1 MTKVFYILFIFS
13 FLLGCQ
19 NIKDGLTLQKQ
30 SGADEFLVKKKN
42 PLVLPPEF
50 NQLPTPENNTN
61 KKNDLPSSDIEK
73 LLNKDNSNSNSDAL
87 KVESGSNNIEQDIL
101 DKIKNK

>member
-19 NIKDGLTLQKQ
+19 SVKDGLTLQKQ

>member
-19 NIKDGLTLQKQ
+19 NVKDGLTLQKQ

-50 NQLPTPENNTN
+50 NQLPAPENNTK
-61 KKNDLPSSDIEK
+61 KKNDLSSSDIEK
-73 LLNKDNSNSNSDAL
+73 LLNKDNSNSDAL
-87 KVESGSNNIEQDIL
+87 KVESGSNNIEQNIL

>member
-19 NIKDGLTLQKQ
+19 NVKDGLTLQKQ

>member
-19 NIKDGLTLQKQ
+19 SVKDGLTLQKQ
-30 SGADEFLVKKKN
+30 DGADEFLVKKKN

-50 NQLPTPENNTN
+50 NQLPTPESNIN
-61 KKNDLPSSDIEK
+61 KKNNLPLSNVEN
-73 LLNKDNSNSNSDAL
+73 LLKKDNSDSNVL
-87 KVESGSNNIEQDIL
+87 KVESGSNNVEQNIL

>member
-87 KVESGSNNIEQDIL
+87 KVESGSNNIEQNIL